1 MSFCDAFGGVAGQDV
16 DFRHRRPALGDAG
29 LRRVAG
35 NRVQPINTAL
45 GPSWS
50 KIDPACR
57 TCSDCSWVA
66 CIAACPGSGP
76 PIGPIHVADAAQYQR
91 SHRPERSITS
101 PCEQN
106 EDQDAAAPALP
117 SLP

>member
-57 TCSDCSWVA
+57 TCSGFPWVA
-66 CIAACPGSGP
+66 RPASGRP
-76 PIGPIHVADAAQYQR
+76 NGPIHVADAAQYQR